1 MWRGPAT
8 RPGPKSPAASFLT
21 TQVEGGILQRS
32 EQMAGKVPAKRKA
45 KGSKAS
51 VVAHF
56 VPLLTKPAEV
66 IGDYISMQ
74 GKEWPGC
81 PAADKDKW
89 YRCVVRHFEAMHEFG
104 ASKSAAFEV
113 QEMGESGDGS
123 LEPGAPTSTYES

>member
-1 MWRGPAT
+1 
-8 RPGPKSPAASFLT
+8 
-21 TQVEGGILQRS
+21 
-32 EQMAGKVPAKRKA
+32 MAGKVPAKRKA

-104 ASKSAAFEV
+104 AFKSAAFEV